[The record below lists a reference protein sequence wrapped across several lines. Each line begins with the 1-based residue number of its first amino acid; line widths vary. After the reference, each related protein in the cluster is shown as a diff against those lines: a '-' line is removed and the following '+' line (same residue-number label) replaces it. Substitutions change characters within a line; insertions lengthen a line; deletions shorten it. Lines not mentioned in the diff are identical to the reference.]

1 MLASAEHKTSI
12 NLILNKLARCN
23 RANKYLLK
31 PLYINQQVNI
41 YCGQILK
48 YYISLNSTMNKI
60 YSFQNSRI
68 DIMGTHEKPMFF
80 ASQTA
85 KASGYINTRD
95 AIISHVWKENKTS
108 EKNID

>member
-1 MLASAEHKTSI
+1 
-12 NLILNKLARCN
+12 
-23 RANKYLLK
+23 
-31 PLYINQQVNI
+31 
-41 YCGQILK
+41 
-48 YYISLNSTMNKI
+48 
-60 YSFQNSRI
+60 
-68 DIMGTHEKPMFF
+68 MGTHEKPMFF